1 MNTGMTKRAGY
12 DVRCRSAMLSE
23 VACGEIFR
31 CWVLG
36 WLGMSDDRREQTPA
50 FRRDKNPDALVEAE
64 ANVQEYGRQR
74 LYGEPL
80 LGRTERVRKV
90 GTRPSWR

>member
-12 DVRCRSAMLSE
+12 DVRCRSVMLSE

-36 WLGMSDDRREQTPA
+36 WVGMPDDGREETLA
-50 FRRDKNPDALVEAE
+50 FRGDKNTGALVEAE
-64 ANVQEYGRQR
+64 ANVQEYGRPR

-80 LGRTERVRKV
+80 LGRTEG
-90 GTRPSWR
+90 GT